1 MPRRTKPDPLAS
13 LIGRRIRALR
23 EAKGLR
29 LEQVAFAS
37 GLTSKGHLSDVE
49 HGRVNPTVGTLRSI
63 ASELGVE
70 LLDLV
75 NVDAEA
81 PRGALVERTRQLPEA
96 VLSRWLVEA
105 DGELA
110 RARAATPKLTG
121 RELDIVRADRAPRG
135 MVPLLDLDGASRGAA
150 SGARAAAWRR
160 AYVEAREAWRTVGWV
175 RLDAKTRALPGVFV
189 ARVLGTSMEPRVPAG
204 SYCVFRRPAPGNRRG
219 RVFLFE
225 APRGEQ
231 PDAGP
236 YVLRLIDTE
245 RVRGVP
251 QVTLR
256 SLTPSTPLR
265 TFSGTKDAPPILAEL
280 VRVITPATA

>member
-63 ASELGVE
+63 AEELGVE

-75 NVDAEA
+75 NVASEG
-81 PRGALVERTRQLPEA
+81 PRAALVERTRGLPEA
-96 VLSRWLVEA
+96 VLRRWLTEADVEA
-105 DGELA
+105 A
-110 RARAATPKLTG
+110 RARAAAPLLAG

-135 MVPLLDLDGASRGAA
+135 MVPLLDLALSPRVATPGG
-150 SGARAAAWRR
+150 RAGVWRR
-160 AYVEAREAWRTVGWV
+160 AYLEAREAWRTVGWV
-175 RLDAKTRALPGVFV
+175 RLDPRTRALPGVFV
-189 ARVLGTSMEPRVPAG
+189 ARVLGASMEPRVPAG

-256 SLTPSTPLR
+256 SLAPSTPLR
-265 TFSGTKDAPPILAEL
+265 TFSGAKDAPPILAEL
-280 VRVITPATA
+280 VRVLSPAGA